1 MLLRQTDDK
10 MSIVDLPG
18 SSLAIP
24 GAQLQCM
31 NPARR
36 TTKAKGE
43 ATRLGNMARLRS
55 SVAEQD
61 ISAAFETQ
69 LGID

>member
-1 MLLRQTDDK
+1 MLLRQTDDG

-18 SSLAIP
+18 SSLAIQ

-43 ATRLGNMARLRS
+43 ATRLGKR
-55 SVAEQD
+55 V
-61 ISAAFETQ
+61 
-69 LGID
+69 